1 MQGRREVTNTSIE
14 KEEAKMQSRRRFIV
28 LAAAV
33 ALLSLSCESGG
44 EITKEKCLT
53 TFSDLKEQGQQG
65 PPGPIVDLEPKGDT
79 VVWRTKKGAQP
90 VKELEYGDP
99 CCDAVGYPA
108 AYLKLRED
116 FIGVKTLQY
125 KFVLPDD
132 SVLPQS
138 RVISVSSADDKIR
151 VTITRP
157 EDDSTAGLTW
167 TIYKKVVGVPAPITC
182 VLVPKDIASDADK
195 KICKEFEGM
204 DLDKIWELTKAKKGK
219 GFNVQVEYVE

>member
-1 MQGRREVTNTSIE
+1 ME
-14 KEEAKMQSRRRFIV
+14 MQSKRWFIV

-33 ALLSLSCESGG
+33 TLLSLSCESGG

-65 PPGPIVDLEPKGDT
+65 PPGPIVDLEPKDDK

-90 VKELEYGDP
+90 AQELEYGDP
-99 CCDAVGYPA
+99 CCDAINYPA

-125 KFVLPDD
+125 KFILADD

-138 RVISVSSADDKIR
+138 RVISVGSEDDNVR

-157 EDDSTAGLTW
+157 GDDSTAGLTW
-167 TIYKKVVGVPAPITC
+167 TIYKKVAGVPAPVTC

-204 DLDKIWELTKAKKGK
+204 DIDKVWELTKAKKGK
-219 GFNVQVEYVE
+219 DFNVQVEYEE